1 MCVCISVCIHTHK
14 IKEDKNMNLE
24 VENMGKLESEEGG
37 KQVIYMKYSYTKI
50 FRIKFKSQF
59 KSNVC

>member
-1 MCVCISVCIHTHK
+1 
-14 IKEDKNMNLE
+14 MNLE